1 MSVADLLKENFIDGG
16 PIFMTLH
23 YLMWILVI
31 VFTVKATK
39 TLHAT
44 NCDYQKLEK
53 LSTTILFI
61 GGFGLLFSL
70 FYRAMGMYSAFS
82 VLETSGDISP
92 SLVAGG
98 LKASLI
104 APLYSLFLFLVTAL
118 VWFVFRLKSIEV
130 KFAGSLK
137 SKT

>member
-39 TLHAT
+39 ILHAT

-70 FYRAMGMYSAFS
+70 FYRTMGMYSAFS

-118 VWFVFRLKSIEV
+118 IWFVFRLKSIEV
-130 KFAGSLK
+130 KFAGILN
-137 SKT
+137 